1 MATIRRKAPRLF
13 TGAVFTE
20 EISRGL
26 MTFSDRHNLTSDV
39 WVPKKLVGK
48 MKAGA
53 TLLPNAILCDVSMIP
68 GCGTVDLKTIGF
80 ERVLV
85 NAAHTTD
92 VEFFEGYK
100 NDILNGLAGALPLTV
115 TGAPHRDVRLASLAV
130 DGSQRGFQS
139 PYWLRR
145 WGRRRRW
152 VNAEETPFPGRLNPT
167 DCNSYEPHTFTNQ
180 LFSRA
185 VVRLMR
191 RRASRYGYVS
201 RTWITL
207 KEGEAH
213 GTQLDA
219 ERIKDG
225 PPIFV
230 SQFSGS
236 GQVQAVEFFCADQF
250 EDCTVFPTQ
259 REIDL
264 AASGVF
270 IGAEKVR
277 GYPLLASLAVESSS
291 SDRHRR
297 MAEETAKLSDPVVF
311 GATRALEPQ
320 FLGSEF
326 KESLRKFS
334 LLRGFSKPHFF
345 FHTAETAKYLRLKP
359 QEQGILY
366 NPPATSIGPRPEQSR
381 HCVFN
386 VQQFE
391 EPAVVEEI
399 IFRTPTS
406 FFTQVPI
413 AGPMVVECARAQCR
427 NREYSQMWLP
437 ARALDYLSGAWALS
451 PGAVVVPRDE
461 TLLAFS
467 PKMYNASE
475 VSIPSEALEWWPN
488 YKPHNMH
495 NNLYWGQVRMLL
507 SLRAWERQY
516 KSPLW
521 ITQKLMSR
529 LGITIKR
536 QTRRKLFLTGK
547 PFEKPPTVLI
557 DDDEYTNM
565 EEIKN
570 PDVLLASM
578 SNADSDINVLAK
590 KG

>member
-20 EISRGL
+20 EISRAL

-39 WVPKKLVGK
+39 WVPKRLVGK
-48 MKAGA
+48 IRAGA
-53 TLLPNAILCDVSMIP
+53 TLLPNAILCDLSLIP
-68 GCGTVDLKTIGF
+68 GCGAADIKTIGF

-92 VEFFEGYK
+92 VEFFEGYQ

-115 TGAPHRDVRLASLAV
+115 TGALHRDVRLASFAV
-130 DGSQRGFQS
+130 DGNQQKFQS
-139 PYWLRR
+139 PYWIKR
-145 WGRRRRW
+145 WGKRRQW
-152 VNAEETPFPGRLNPT
+152 VNVEETPFPGRLNPT
-167 DCNSYEPHTFTNQ
+167 DCTSYEPHTFTNQ

-311 GATRALEPQ
+311 GATRTLAPRL
-320 FLGSEF
+320 LGSEF

-334 LLRGFSKPHFF
+334 LLRGFSKPHFIL
-345 FHTAETAKYLRLKP
+345 HTAETVKYLRLKP
-359 QEQGILY
+359 QEQGVLY
-366 NPPATSIGPRPEQSR
+366 IPPATPGMPRPEQSCL
-381 HCVFN
+381 CVFN

-391 EPAVVEEI
+391 EPAVVEEMI
-399 IFRTPTS
+399 LRTPIF
-406 FFTQVPI
+406 FFTQKPM
-413 AGPMVVECARAQCR
+413 AGPMLVECARAQCK
-427 NREYSQMWLP
+427 NREYSHMWLI
-437 ARALDYLSGAWALS
+437 ASALDYLAGAWAPS
-451 PGAVVVPRDE
+451 PTAVVVPKDE
-461 TLLAFS
+461 MLLAFCS
-467 PKMYNASE
+467 KMYNASE

-488 YKPHNMH
+488 YNPHDMH
-495 NNLYWGQVRMLL
+495 NNLYRGKIRMLL
-507 SLRAWERQY
+507 SLRAWERGY

-521 ITQKLMSR
+521 VTQTLLSR

-557 DDDEYTNM
+557 GDDEYINM

-590 KG
+590 KS